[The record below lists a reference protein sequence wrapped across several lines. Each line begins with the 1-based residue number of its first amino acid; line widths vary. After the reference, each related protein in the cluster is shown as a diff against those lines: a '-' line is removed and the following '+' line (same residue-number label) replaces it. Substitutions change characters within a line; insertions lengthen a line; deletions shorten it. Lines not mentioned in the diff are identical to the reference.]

1 MTEDMRSTVRDSYEI
16 IGELYAVRALD
27 SVYNDCY
34 PEHFERLSKHPVFLC
49 TSARKRS
56 SIWR

>member
-1 MTEDMRSTVRDSYEI
+1 MIDNIRPAVQDSYEI

-27 SVYNDCY
+27 SVYNDWY

-56 SIWR
+56 KIRR